1 MSNLYKKILIATDG
15 SEHMK
20 KVVPHAIELAKLSG
34 AELHSVYVM
43 YTTTKGLEDYL
54 RNEGEEATNYIEKQ
68 AGEEGLSVEKWI
80 LKGHPVE
87 EILNLADEQSVDMIV
102 MGTLGRSGI
111 EKFGLGSVADKV
123 IRNSKIPVVTI
134 RR

>member
-20 KVVPHAIELAKLSG
+20 KVVPHAIELAQLSG
-34 AELHSVYVM
+34 AELHAVYVM
-43 YTTTKGLEDYL
+43 YITTEGLEDYL
-54 RNEGEEATNYIEKQ
+54 RNEGEEATNYIEKE
-68 AGEEGLSVEKWI
+68 ADEEGLSVEKWI

-87 EILNLADEQSVDMIV
+87 EILKLADEQSVD
-102 MGTLGRSGI
+102 RSGI